1 MERIKTIVEALDDKK
16 ARNIDVLDISKLTS
30 LGDYF
35 IICTCGSDTQVKAC
49 VDNVEE
55 KMDEQEIA
63 CLHKEGYTNGS
74 WVLMDYGDI
83 IVHIMQ
89 EETRNFYSLEKLW
102 DDAVR
107 IETGIKEDN

>member
-1 MERIKTIVEALDDKK
+1 MDRIKTIVNALDDKR

-35 IICTCGSDTQVKAC
+35 VICTCGSDSQVRAC

-55 KMDEQEIA
+55 KMEEIGIN

-74 WVLMDYGDI
+74 WVLMDYNDI

-89 EETRNFYSLEKLW
+89 EETRQFYALEKLW
-102 DDAVR
+102 DDAPR
-107 IETGIKEDN
+107 IETEIKEEN

>member
-1 MERIKTIVEALDDKK
+1 MERVKKIVKALDDKK
-16 ARNIDVLDISKLTS
+16 AKNIDVLDISELTS

-35 IICTCGSDTQVKAC
+35 IICTCGSTPQVHAC
-49 VDNVEE
+49 CDEVEE
-55 KMDEQEIA
+55 KLEEIDVN
-63 CLHKEGYTNGS
+63 CIHKEGYSGGS

-102 DDAVR
+102 DDCPR
-107 IETGIKEDN
+107 IEVKPE

>member
-1 MERIKTIVEALDDKK
+1 MERVKAIVKALDDKR

-35 IICTCGSDTQVKAC
+35 IICTCGSDSQVRAC

-55 KMDEQEIA
+55 EMDKLGIA
-63 CLHKEGYTNGS
+63 CSHKEGYTNGS

-89 EETRNFYSLEKLW
+89 EETRQFYALERLW
-102 DDAVR
+102 DDAPR
-107 IETGIKEDN
+107 IETGIEE